1 MINCPS
7 PHLVGTSVTLDP
19 ILTCNGY
26 RVYRGWCTPS
36 GYEGNGK
43 DITSEANVALTFPLA
58 EARIMKISVI
68 IPTLNEAVILEKS
81 IAAVRCHSP
90 HEIIIAD
97 GGSEDDTLRIAEKF
111 GLPVVDSPPGR
122 ALQMNAGAESASGD
136 VLFFLHADS
145 RVDETSYQKMVAVMR
160 QENKVGGAFSL
171 AIESEKP
178 ALKIISG
185 FATLRAK
192 HLNLVYGDQ
201 AIFVRTGVFRE
212 MGGFPSLPICED
224 LAFYRRLMEKGPTVI
239 LEEKTFTS
247 ARRWVTEGIFFTSL
261 RNSVIA
267 TLFLLGFP
275 PRILSKWYLA
285 VR

>member
-1 MINCPS
+1 MRF
-7 PHLVGTSVTLDP
+7 VKV
-19 ILTCNGY
+19 
-26 RVYRGWCTPS
+26 
-36 GYEGNGK
+36 
-43 DITSEANVALTFPLA
+43 
-58 EARIMKISVI
+58 SVI
-68 IPTLNEAVILEKS
+68 IPTLNEALILEKTIS
-81 IAAVRCHSP
+81 EVSCHSP

-97 GGSEDDTLRIAEKF
+97 GGSEDNTLDIAKKF
-111 GLPVVDSPPGR
+111 GLAIVKSPSGR
-122 ALQMNAGAESASGD
+122 ALQMNAGAKTATGD
-136 VLFFLHADS
+136 LLLFLHADS
-145 RVDETSYQKMVAVMR
+145 RVDFKSYQKMVAVMR

-171 AIESEKP
+171 VIESENP
-178 ALKIISG
+178 AFKMISR
-185 FATLRAK
+185 FATMRAK

-201 AIFVRTGVFRE
+201 SIFARKEVFRE
-212 MGGFPSLPICED
+212 IGGFSSLPICED
-224 LAFYRRLMEKGPTVI
+224 LDFYRRLVANGPTVI